1 MKALV
6 IIDMQYGFRTAQHQ
20 GTINNCIRQIAKA
33 IKAEMPIIVVE
44 YENCNKT
51 VKPIR
56 QALRGYRYK
65 YTVKKRTD
73 NGSNEIMR
81 LVKRKLWEIEKF
93 IVCGVN
99 IGACV
104 ADTVYGLT
112 RKYDMEVDVIKNACN
127 DRWQSKIETFNMY
140 SDIFYINHNVSVL

>member
-6 IIDMQYGFRTAQHQ
+6 IIDMQYGFATAQHQ

-33 IKAEMPIIVVE
+33 IKAEMPIIIVE
-44 YENCNKT
+44 YTNCNKT

-56 QALRGYRYK
+56 QALRGYRHK
-65 YTVKKRTD
+65 HTVKKSTD
-73 NGSNEIMR
+73 DGSRNIMK
-81 LVKRKLWEIEKF
+81 LVKRKLCHIDKF

-104 ADTVYGLT
+104 ADTVYGLAIG
-112 RKYDMEVDVIKNACN
+112 YDMEVDVIKNACN
-127 DRWQSKIETFNMY
+127 DRGFSKIEIFEMFN
-140 SDIFYINHNVSVL
+140 IFYLHQNVSVI